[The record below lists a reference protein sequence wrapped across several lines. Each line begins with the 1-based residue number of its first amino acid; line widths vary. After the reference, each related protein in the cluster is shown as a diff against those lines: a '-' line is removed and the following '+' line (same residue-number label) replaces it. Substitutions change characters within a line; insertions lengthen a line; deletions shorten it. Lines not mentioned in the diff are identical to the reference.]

1 MVYNSHATALQE
13 QIYLRLAKRHC
24 MTYRRMT
31 GVSDIES
38 VRQEYN
44 ASAMRT
50 SNARPYGG
58 QELLCVL
65 DYKSLPLGG
74 ARAPLSIPL

>member
-1 MVYNSHATALQE
+1 
-13 QIYLRLAKRHC
+13 
-24 MTYRRMT
+24 MT

-44 ASAMRT
+44 TSAMRT

-58 QELLCVL
+58 QEFWII
-65 DYKSLPLGG
+65 KAFPSGG
-74 ARAPLSIPL
+74 RVRLYLYHCNV